1 MTFGFK
7 NAPSHFQ
14 RSMNLMLND
23 LLDKCVLVY
32 MDDILIYSRS
42 KQDHVEHVKQV
53 FQRLSDQN
61 WHVKSKKCALF
72 LDKVEFLGH
81 VITKDGVS
89 VADVK
94 VSAVHDWP
102 IPKTVRD
109 VQGFLGLANFYQ

>member
-1 MTFGFK
+1 M
-7 NAPSHFQ
+7 
-14 RSMNLMLND
+14 
-23 LLDKCVLVY
+23 
-32 MDDILIYSRS
+32 
-42 KQDHVEHVKQV
+42 
-53 FQRLSDQN
+53 
-61 WHVKSKKCALF
+61 F

-109 VQGFLGLANFYQ
+109 VQGFLGLANFYQRSIRSFAKIAEPLTSLTKKGHVFEWTEAC